1 MRLALSLGEPAGIG
15 PDLILQLLAEDACP
29 ADAEC
34 VVIADRQLLIGRAK
48 LLGVSCQLNDFNP
61 DNSQPGFSVLHISG
75 GHSAKPGAPN
85 PSTAGYVLE
94 CLKCATTGCQSSF
107 FNGLVTGPVQKETIN
122 AAGYTFTGHTEFL
135 ADLTNTATVVML
147 LVAGSLRV
155 ALQTTHLPLRHVPEA
170 INATDLAI
178 KLKIIAAE
186 VGRLFTQGK
195 PKIGVAGLNPHAG
208 EGGYLG
214 TEEIDTIAPVI
225 NQLAAEGMLV
235 SGPFPADTL
244 FTPKYL
250 RLFDVMLAMY
260 HDQGLPVLKYA
271 GFGEAVNVTLGLPLV
286 RTSVDHGTAL
296 DLVGTGKA
304 DAGSIKAAL
313 YLAADMVRRQHA

>member
-1 MRLALSLGEPAGIG
+1 MRFALSLGEPAGIG
-15 PDLILQLLAEDACP
+15 PDIVLQLLAEDACP

-34 VVIADRQLLIGRAK
+34 VLIADRQLLADRAK
-48 LLGVSCQLNDFNP
+48 LLGLSYQLADFNP
-61 DNSQPGFSVLHISG
+61 DNRQPGFSVLHISG
-75 GHSAKPGAPN
+75 GHSAKPGRPN
-85 PSTAGYVLE
+85 PATADYVLE
-94 CLKCATTGCQSSF
+94 CLRCAATACQSSSF
-107 FNGLVTGPVQKETIN
+107 DGLVTGPIQKNTIN
-122 AAGYTFTGHTEFL
+122 AAGHVFTGHTEFL

-155 ALQTTHLPLRHVPEA
+155 ALQTTHLPLRNVPDA

-214 TEEIDTIAPVI
+214 IEEITIIAPVI
-225 NQLAAEGMLV
+225 NKLAAEGMLV

-250 RLFDVMLAMY
+250 QLFDVMLAMY
-260 HDQGLPVLKYA
+260 HDQGLPVLKHA
-271 GFGEAVNVTLGLPLV
+271 GFGGAVNVTLGLPFI

-296 DLVGTGKA
+296 DLVGTGIA
-304 DAGSIKAAL
+304 DTGSMKAAL
-313 YLAADMVRRQHA
+313 HLAADMARCQHA